1 MPAVQVSPCHR
12 RWLSLDAERARL
24 LDEWSGMLRRLECQ
38 PGWFD
43 LSEEQQR
50 EAERL
55 SGLTDVDILLR
66 VIHRRLRRWL
76 RVLPTT
82 PCRDLEGVVA
92 NLRVAE
98 RLLAPEENLIVH
110 GLIVRAVR
118 DLGQIREA
126 R

>member
-1 MPAVQVSPCHR
+1 MPAVQVSPCCR
-12 RWLSLDAERARL
+12 RWLSLDDERARQ
-24 LDEWSGMLRRLECQ
+24 LDKWSGMLRHLERK

-50 EAERL
+50 EAETL
-55 SGLTDVDILLR
+55 SGLTDVDVLLR

-110 GLIVRAVR
+110 GLIARAVR